1 MTSSRGAA
9 GRGAAARGA
18 SGRPAAFGGRDA
30 GRLLAE
36 GLSALG
42 IPDADG
48 GPYGMR
54 GAATLIPLLER
65 YMRELELFNAAFDLV
80 GADTRADLVV
90 RHLLDSLAPWRP
102 FLAALGSPSA
112 PSGAAGVPPVVAD
125 AGTGAGFPGIP
136 LALLFPGISFTL
148 IERMSK
154 RCAFLENCRAF
165 LGLANA
171 EILESEIERAPGGAH
186 DAVVFRAF
194 RPLDAA
200 MYRSLSAL
208 TRPGGFLA
216 AWKGRRA
223 KIDEEMRGIESLA
236 GRWSAEPVVVPFL
249 DADERHLV
257 TIRRADQ
264 PPG

>member
-1 MTSSRGAA
+1 MKSSRGVS
-9 GRGAAARGA
+9 ARGDSFA
-18 SGRPAAFGGRDA
+18 GRDA
-30 GRLLAE
+30 SGLLAE
-36 GLSALG
+36 GLRALG
-42 IPDADG
+42 IPEADG

-54 GAATLIPLLER
+54 GAASLIPLLER

-90 RHLLDSLAPWRP
+90 RHLLDSLAPWKP
-102 FLAALGSPSA
+102 FLRALDSPLA
-112 PSGAAGVPPVVAD
+112 PPAVAD

-136 LALLFPGISFTL
+136 LALLFPAISFTL

-165 LGLANA
+165 LSLSNVS
-171 EILESEIERAPGGAH
+171 ILESEIERAPAGAF
-186 DAVVFRAF
+186 DVVVFRAF
-194 RPLDAA
+194 RPLDGP

-208 TRPGGFLA
+208 TRHNGALV

-223 KIDEEMRGIESLA
+223 KIDEEMAAIEGLTGA
-236 GRWSAEPVVVPFL
+236 WDAERVVVPFL

-257 TIRRADQ
+257 TIRRL
-264 PPG
+264 